1 MTTVTTETA
10 FDRPSTHPVP
20 WKPMV
25 RVTWLQHRTEL
36 IGLLVLAVGCTLA
49 MILSQESTHAAYASY
64 VANGCVANPLHGP
77 CGTIANSVGN
87 DTDSFSA
94 VVIALHVLPVIIGL
108 FIGAPLLAREIESGT
123 YRFTWTQE
131 VGRTRFVLTTFVM
144 LAAVVTAVACLLGLL
159 LGWYGHPF
167 EVVGVESQWQSGLF
181 DTTVFMLGAWTLVA
195 LALGS
200 FLGAL
205 IGRTVAAM
213 AATTVVVGGL
223 LIVSFLDLVHALLG
237 VGAIA
242 TSKIT
247 PNGIGIGALNDRDYV
262 SGPPPGSWLVR
273 GWITGPNGHVLSTT
287 AANNMLGRAYD
298 ATEKDFANSAVPRWL
313 SIHHFTYWV
322 SYQPA
327 SRYWVFQAVAGVI
340 LIGLAALLVFATIRA
355 LAHRAAH

>member
-10 FDRPSTHPVP
+10 LDRPSTHPVP
-20 WKPMV
+20 WKSMV

-36 IGLLVLAVGCTLA
+36 IGLLVLAVGCALA

-64 VANGCVANPLHGP
+64 LANGCVTNPLHVP

-131 VGRTRFVLTTFVM
+131 VSRTRFVLTTFVM

-195 LALGS
+195 LALGT

-213 AATTVVVGGL
+213 AATTAVVGGL
-223 LIVSFLDLVHALLG
+223 LIVSFLNLVHDLLG

-247 PNGIGIGALNDRDYV
+247 PNGFGIGALNDRNYV
-262 SGPPPGSWLVR
+262 SGPPPGSWLVH
-273 GWITGPNGHVLSTT
+273 GWITGPNGHVLITT
-287 AANNMLGRAYD
+287 AANNVLGRAYD
-298 ATEKDFANSAVPRWL
+298 ATAKNFANNAVPRWL

-327 SRYWVFQAVAGVI
+327 SRFWVFQCVAGVI
-340 LIGLAALLVFATIRA
+340 LIGLAALLVSATIRA
-355 LAHRAAH
+355 LARRAAH